1 MYKVNKIIIKVCL
14 PNVNVILVSLPFFAC
29 LESRHLSDTQA
40 NEILRVGDCADQ
52 WRLCL
57 ILDSLISESI

>member
-40 NEILRVGDCADQ
+40 NEILKSR
-52 WRLCL
+52 RLCRSMAIVL
-57 ILDSLISESI
+57 NIGFLNF